1 MDTVVPDPAR
11 LRELMHLLDVD
22 PVDQDAV
29 LRWRGHLT
37 GADLERIAVLS
48 DRLRA
53 GIGDWLGVWQREV
66 FAGGEGIDSRLGHHV
81 LPLFAL
87 IATAPDVHAAH
98 RRRGIDSE
106 QSWHTLSDLG
116 QQLRVCRRV
125 HGVPSLA
132 TGSWLANAWS
142 DGFAWLG
149 RLQFELTRSPDGE
162 VVYGVH
168 IPDTGPLL
176 PEEVD
181 AAFAEAARF
190 FPQYYPEADPAPRF
204 FECDSWL
211 LDPQVAAAVPGSNMA
226 LFQQRWEIVESA
238 ESDRSG
244 LFFGFGIE
252 PAHPGVTADPAFL
265 DSLPTGSRL
274 HRGLVDLWRSGG
286 HVMSCRGRVPLDR
299 LGLRPGQ

>member
-1 MDTVVPDPAR
+1 MDTVVPDTPR
-11 LRELMHLLDVD
+11 LRELMTLLDVD

-29 LRWRGHLT
+29 VDWRDRLT
-37 GADLERIAVLS
+37 DADLDRVADLS
-48 DRLRA
+48 SRLRA
-53 GIGDWLGVWQREV
+53 GIGDWFGVWDRRV
-66 FAGGEGIDSRLGHHV
+66 FSGGEGLDSRLGDNV

-98 RRRGIDSE
+98 LRRGIDPAR
-106 QSWHTLSDLG
+106 SWHTLGDLG

-132 TGSWLANAWS
+132 TGWWLANAWS

-162 VVYGVH
+162 IVYGVH

-176 PEEVD
+176 PDDVD

-190 FPQYYPEADPAPRF
+190 FPEHYPEVRPVPRH

-211 LDPQVAAAVPGSNMA
+211 LDPQLAAIVPGSNMA
-226 LFQQRWEIVESA
+226 RFQQRWDILESA

-252 PAHPGVTADPAFL
+252 PPRPGVTADPRFL
-265 DSLPTGSRL
+265 DTLPTGSRL
-274 HRGLVDLWRSGG
+274 HRGLVQLWRSGG
-286 HVMSCRGRVPLDR
+286 HVMSCRGRVPLGP
-299 LGLRPGQ
+299 LGPGSGQ